1 MLFQCCINFL
11 LQLCNFEIGGTT
23 SVDPFD
29 LESMAE
35 NLTASTGAVKK
46 TPQSFLGENSAL
58 VNLDNLVSASTIKP
72 TAPTPA
78 GTFLFASHLNKTYKY
93 LNKTYI
99 NIEKEKSSIQN
110 QNSYLSQKIFV
121 FFKIIYSIM
130 KSLTK

>member
-1 MLFQCCINFL
+1 MKLY
-11 LQLCNFEIGGTT
+11 NFEIGGTT
-23 SVDPFD
+23 SGDPFD

-78 GTFLFASHLNKTYKY
+78 GKFLFTFRINKTYKY
-93 LNKTYI
+93 QERKVQYSKLEFI
-99 NIEKEKSSIQN
+99 SIGLKKHL
-110 QNSYLSQKIFV
+110 YFLKL
-121 FFKIIYSIM
+121 YTP
-130 KSLTK
+130 L